1 MGVYELGNDFVGQ
14 GEVSDEDFFL
24 LIFVQAIPECLV
36 VISFFVIANSM
47 ALSIATA

>member
-14 GEVSDEDFFL
+14 GEVWAEDFFPPV
-24 LIFVQAIPECLV
+24 FVQAITECLV
-36 VISFFVIANSM
+36 VVSFFFIANSM